1 MPRYL
6 IFWAILLICCGY
18 ALLRGRKY
26 ERLAASLFLAA
37 TVLSFLAH
45 MYLRAGYGVMNAG
58 EVAVDTAV
66 LVALIAIALSSDR
79 FWPLW
84 AAGFQ
89 LVGSMAHVLK
99 FIDVTFAPWG
109 YAVAARFW
117 SYPILLVLFI
127 GARRQHRRSITAP
140 EPASGRSPAGLS
152 ARRG

>member
-1 MPRYL
+1 MPRYV

-18 ALLRGRKY
+18 ALWRGRKY
-26 ERLAASLFLAA
+26 ERLAAVLFLAA
-37 TVLSFLAH
+37 TVLSVGAR
-45 MYLRAGYGVMNAG
+45 MYLRAGYSVINAG

-66 LVALIAIALSSDR
+66 LAALVAIALVSDR

-127 GARRQHRRSITAP
+127 GVWRQHRRTIDDQRALAIS
-140 EPASGRSPAGLS
+140 
-152 ARRG
+152 

>member
-1 MPRYL
+1 MERYL
-6 IFWAILLICCGY
+6 IFWGILLICCGY
-18 ALLRGRKY
+18 ALFRGRTY
-26 ERLAASLFLAA
+26 ERLAAVLFLAA
-37 TVLSFLAH
+37 TVLSVIAH
-45 MYLRAGYGVMNAG
+45 MQLRAGYTVMNAG

-66 LVALIAIALSSDR
+66 LAALIAIALASDR

-89 LVGSMAHVLK
+89 LVGSFAHVLK

-127 GARRQHRRSITAP
+127 GAWRQHRRRLAEAAATP
-140 EPASGRSPAGLS
+140 PA
-152 ARRG
+152 

>member
-6 IFWAILLICCGY
+6 IFWTILLICCGY

-26 ERLAASLFLAA
+26 ERMAAVLFLSA
-37 TVLSFLAH
+37 TVLSLLAH
-45 MYLRAGYGVMNAG
+45 MYVRAGYTVMNLG

-99 FIDVTFAPWG
+99 TIDVTFAPMG

-117 SYPILLVLFI
+117 SYPILLVLFL
-127 GARRQHRRSITAP
+127 GAWRQHQRTLAEQRQLTAD
-140 EPASGRSPAGLS
+140 
-152 ARRG
+152 

>member
-6 IFWAILLICCGY
+6 IFWAILLFCCGY
-18 ALLRGRKY
+18 ALLKGRKY
-26 ERLAASLFLAA
+26 ERIAAVVFLSA
-37 TVLSFLAH
+37 TVISVAGHLTLQVRYLA
-45 MYLRAGYGVMNAG
+45 LDTTDV
-58 EVAVDTAV
+58 VVDTAV
-66 LVALIAIALSSDR
+66 LVALIAIALASDR

-99 FIDVTFAPWG
+99 MIDVTFAPWG

-127 GARRQHRRSITAP
+127 GVWRQHRRSIAAR
-140 EPASGRSPAGLS
+140 EPATAEGALD
-152 ARRG
+152 

>member
-1 MPRYL
+1 MPSYI
-6 IFWAILLICCGY
+6 IFWAMLLICCGY
-18 ALLRGRKY
+18 ALVRGRRY
-26 ERLAASLFLAA
+26 ERFAAVLFLAA
-37 TVLSFLAH
+37 SVLSFFAH
-45 MYLRAGYGVMNAG
+45 MYVRAGYSVMNAG

-66 LVALIAIALSSDR
+66 LAALVGIALTSDR

-99 FIDVTFAPWG
+99 LIDVTFAPWG

-127 GARRQHRRSITAP
+127 GAWRQHRRRMSELHQPAP
-140 EPASGRSPAGLS
+140 C
-152 ARRG
+152 

>member
-6 IFWAILLICCGY
+6 IFWTILLICCGY

-26 ERLAASLFLAA
+26 ERLAAVLFLAA
-37 TVLSFLAH
+37 TVLSVVAH
-45 MYLRAGYGVMNAG
+45 MYLRAGYSVMNAG
-58 EVAVDTAV
+58 EVAVDTTV
-66 LVALIAIALSSDR
+66 LVALIAIALVSDR

-99 FIDVTFAPWG
+99 MIDVTFAPWG

-127 GARRQHRRSITAP
+127 GVWRQHRRSLAASET
-140 EPASGRSPAGLS
+140 ASG
-152 ARRG
+152 

>member
-1 MPRYL
+1 MPRYV

-18 ALLRGRKY
+18 ALLKGRKY
-26 ERLAASLFLAA
+26 ERLAAVLFLTA
-37 TVLSFLAH
+37 TVLSFLTH
-45 MYLRAGYGVMNAG
+45 MYLRAGYAVINAG
-58 EVAVDTAV
+58 EVAVDAAV
-66 LVALIAIALSSDR
+66 LVALIAIALASDR

-99 FIDVTFAPWG
+99 MIDVTFAPWG

-127 GARRQHRRSITAP
+127 GVWRQHRRSIAARKP
-140 EPASGRSPAGLS
+140 VSG
-152 ARRG
+152 